1 MTPEQEAR
9 VKIDQ
14 LLEQAGWRVFNAD
27 EGTLSY
33 QQLPTESL
41 TFSLRQ
47 TVTVAH
53 PRCATL
59 GAIIPIII
67 RGMLL

>member
-14 LLEQAGWRVFNAD
+14 LLEQAGWRFFDAD
-27 EGTLSY
+27 EGALPY

-47 TVTVAH
+47 PVTVA
-53 PRCATL
+53 PL
-59 GAIIPIII
+59 GAP
-67 RGMLL
+67 RMAPLS